1 MSDKKEKIKR
11 FFPALYNIATN
22 PNLKA
27 LVEAV
32 GNEDDKNVQEIKNAK
47 DQIFVDTAVDRYLDA
62 LGANLGIE
70 RPFLNTFIVED
81 PTFRKVIKIMS
92 FAPKQVK
99 DTMFDLLE
107 AFFND
112 DPKIKIQEINPNEI
126 VVQLPRTLV
135 SERETLRGTS
145 HFKSQQGIIKTVDNT
160 SNKEVTVQFESPNLK
175 PLPDFPKFPH
185 AINSDTETVGWKLEN
200 GTRFE
205 YLLPKSPLDYNA
217 ASLGFALETPAVL
230 TLTTYKDVLASDYT
244 ITDSYTDTGLSVTM
258 DLVADE
264 VVDFKAEGMLR
275 SGAGSAGCSV
285 LFRLMAG
292 AEELYTWYTAKGEAG
307 TNWRVPFNCNFSG
320 KVGTHIAAGTG
331 VVIKLQTYYV
341 GTLNNGAIEGS
352 YVVTEDVVSDELS
365 SDHTIA
371 SVAYAD
377 TGLSVDVTLETGELL
392 EGEVSGTIH
401 TGASSGGMAVLV
413 RLISG
418 STVLAVGYFNT
429 ADVGSNLRWPF
440 TVQFSGVAGTDID
453 AGSHTIKAQAYY
465 VGTTTGAV
473 LKGTGDNKSELT
485 MRIMD

>member
-1 MSDKKEKIKR
+1 MVDKKEKIKR
-11 FFPALYNIATN
+11 FFPTLYNIATN

-32 GNEDDKNVQEIKNAK
+32 GNEDNKNVQEIKNAK
-47 DQIFVDTAVDRYLDA
+47 DQIFVDTAVDRFLDA

-107 AFFND
+107 AFFSD

-160 SNKEVTVQFESPNLK
+160 SNKEVAVQFESPNLR

-217 ASLGFALETPAVL
+217 ASLGFDLDAPFVPTF
-230 TLTTYKDVLASDYT
+230 TLTTDKDVLASDYT
-244 ITDSYTDTGLSVTM
+244 ITSSYADTGLSVTM

-275 SGAGSAGCSV
+275 SDGSSAGFSILARLTADAVV
-285 LFRLMAG
+285 LK
-292 AEELYTWYTAKGEAG
+292 EWYLAKGEAG
-307 TNWRVPFNCNFSG
+307 TNWRAPFNVSFSG
-320 KVGTHIAAGTG
+320 TVGTHIDAGTG
-331 VVIKLQTYYV
+331 VVIKLQVYYV
-341 GTLNNGAIEGS
+341 GTI
-352 YVVTEDVVSDELS
+352 
-365 SDHTIA
+365 
-371 SVAYAD
+371 
-377 TGLSVDVTLETGELL
+377 
-392 EGEVSGTIH
+392 
-401 TGASSGGMAVLV
+401 SGGAME
-413 RLISG
+413 G
-418 STVLAVGYFNT
+418 G
-429 ADVGSNLRWPF
+429 
-440 TVQFSGVAGTDID
+440 GT
-453 AGSHTIKAQAYY
+453 KAAKLWTKVYN
-465 VGTTTGAV
+465 
-473 LKGTGDNKSELT
+473 DS
-485 MRIMD
+485 